1 MWVTRESLSW
11 TGTSSKTPQGPSPQ
25 TGEHSLT
32 PAESHSRCLP
42 EHWTPTGLMTGLMLR
57 PTSPLSRPAARIRWT
72 LLMRDGSVRLPATL
86 LPKTTYCTL
95 TASPLYPSLAPE
107 WATYW
112 SMEDSNALR
121 TTVQAI

>member
-1 MWVTRESLSW
+1 
-11 TGTSSKTPQGPSPQ
+11 GTSPKAAQVPSPQ

-57 PTSPLSRPAARIRWT
+57 PTSPRSRPAARILWT
-72 LLMRDGSVRLPATL
+72 LLTMDGSVHLPETL

-95 TASPLYPSLAPE
+95 TASPKYPSLAPE
-107 WATYW
+107 WATQW
-112 SMEDSNALR
+112 SM
-121 TTVQAI
+121 